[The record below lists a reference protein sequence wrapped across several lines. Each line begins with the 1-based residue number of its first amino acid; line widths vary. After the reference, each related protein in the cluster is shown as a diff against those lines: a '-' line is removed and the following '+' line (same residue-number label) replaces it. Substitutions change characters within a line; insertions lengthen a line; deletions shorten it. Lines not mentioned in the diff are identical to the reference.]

1 LTDNDPGFELPA
13 GEESPAG
20 EPVPADPSLAED
32 VSALL
37 EDGRTYLEAELQ
49 FQKSRAAFVLDRGKA
64 GAAYGVAAAGLVHLA
79 LVALVVGAVLSL
91 ETLVGP
97 LAATG
102 IVVAVLAVIAIILAL
117 AARKRFARTSSAFGE
132 TRP

>member
-1 LTDNDPGFELPA
+1 MTDDNPGFEQPA
-13 GEESPAG
+13 GEESPA
-20 EPVPADPSLAED
+20 PDPLPAEPSLSED
-32 VSALL
+32 VAALI
-37 EDGRTYLEAELQ
+37 EDGRTYLEAEIQ
-49 FQKSRAAFVLDRGKA
+49 FQKSRAGFALGRGKS
-64 GAAYGVAAAGLVHLA
+64 GAAYGVAAAAILHLA

-102 IVVAVLAVIAIILAL
+102 IVVTVLAVAAIVLAL
-117 AARKRFARTSSAFGE
+117 AARKRLARAASAFAE